1 MTTIIVIL
9 SSASKRGIKTTLMRF
24 AAHAVA
30 SGRALHRG
38 RRCPRPW
45 LQRSAIPSS
54 PSMATSATPTGS
66 VDSRPAS
73 NTSNCRWVAQA
84 GGSPM
89 TPSIDTRVDS
99 MTFRMTAPLASW
111 WVHRGHRCWAAD
123 RLVRSVTRGSV
134 RPVMR
139 PAASDC
145 EHLYPQ
151 LRTDEL
157 LGEAARLAWGEVP
170 GLPQPMDCVGKG
182 LTQDAG
188 LNLQFVAGLGVIAAG
203 IAVDDPDA
211 LGAPGQ
217 SRPQSALH

>member
-1 MTTIIVIL
+1 MSAPV
-9 SSASKRGIKTTLMRF
+9 ASKIRNPEQPEHGHQREPNRVRGF
-24 AAHAVA
+24 APCEQH
-30 SGRALHRG
+30 LE
-38 RRCPRPW
+38 
-45 LQRSAIPSS
+45 LQ
-54 PSMATSATPTGS
+54 
-66 VDSRPAS
+66 V
-73 NTSNCRWVAQA
+73 
-84 GGSPM
+84 GGPGWRVPM

-123 RLVRSVTRGSV
+123 RIVRLLTRGSV